1 MGITCVY
8 IKIRTTL
15 CILFCNLFFHLVHIC
30 RTFHFVCPYLPKKLL
45 YNIPLYWS
53 LFNCSFLYE
62 HLYGFEFFI
71 NINDTVRN
79 SFHFEHFGKHLIDT
93 WEEKAVICEALSL
106 QRGCISPTSEDTQ
119 HSKIKTFV
127 LGLEATFRAVD
138 MYTSPLLTWFSP
150 FPRTRA
156 SFCLIHWDWQAKIL
170 L

>member
-71 NINDTVRN
+71 NINDTVKN
-79 SFHFEHFGKHLIDT
+79 SFHFEHFGKHFSSLD
-93 WEEKAVICEALSL
+93 EELLDILNIWRFFTNLMGKKYPCFTNTISLSSSEIEQFFTYLLVI
-106 QRGCISPTSEDTQ
+106 
-119 HSKIKTFV
+119 
-127 LGLEATFRAVD
+127 
-138 MYTSPLLTWFSP
+138 Y
-150 FPRTRA
+150 
-156 SFCLIHWDWQAKIL
+156 SFCIL
-170 L
+170 